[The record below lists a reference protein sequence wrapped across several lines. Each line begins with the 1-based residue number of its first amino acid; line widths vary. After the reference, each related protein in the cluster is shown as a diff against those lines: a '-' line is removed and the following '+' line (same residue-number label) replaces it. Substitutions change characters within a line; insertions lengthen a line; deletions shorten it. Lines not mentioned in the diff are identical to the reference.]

1 MPAIPVLCHSIKK
14 SDAGEELIK
23 MRIAMPRGDIRL
35 VRFLIN
41 DIGSVATDIDFSEM
55 YFTVKKTTKDRAFLF
70 QKKLSNEEILKLGP
84 GDYQIRI
91 EPEDTNNLTY
101 GNYKFD
107 VQLTWIDERGEQ
119 QLKETFVG
127 DFVITEEVTYV
138 TNE

>member
-1 MPAIPVLCHSIKK
+1 
-14 SDAGEELIK
+14 

-41 DIGSVATDIDFSEM
+41 DIGGVATDIDFSEM
-55 YFTVKKTTKDRAFLF
+55 YFTVKRTTKDRAFLF